1 MSAEQVTDLPA
12 AGSLRANA
20 IGLPDVIFTSVTT
33 MAPAAA
39 AAFSIS
45 VGAIYAGGSLVAG
58 VVIALVGCLFTA
70 LSIGQM
76 ARHLPS
82 AGGMYTYIA
91 HGLGSR
97 LGFLAGWGF
106 AGAYPMVVPLVSV
119 LFGSILGSTLLAH
132 FGLSYNTWWV
142 VGAVFCVVLV
152 AGMNY
157 FGVQVSSRF
166 GLILGAFEI
175 LVMIAL
181 SLSLTL
187 IVSAGSRNTF
197 DVFTTHFATVPGFK
211 GMSGIIAGSVYGIL
225 AFIGFDAAAP
235 MAEETRNP
243 RRNVGRA
250 VVGSCLIVGLFYV
263 LTTYA
268 ATVYFG
274 SDRFG
279 KFYTAGGGNPWN
291 LIATAVWGGGWVV
304 LFIALLNS
312 NAACANG
319 GGCAATRC
327 QWAMGR
333 IRVLPR
339 VLGATQPRWKSP
351 HVAVLVTFGVGLAL
365 TLWLG
370 EQYTPLVAF
379 ALIGTIIT
387 GAIVPIYIAVN
398 LACIAFFWRERRS
411 EFNVIK
417 HVLFPVL
424 GIVLFVP
431 AFFTDLGIKVFKF
444 VSALSYPY
452 SVAGIVIGAWYGLGV
467 IMLIYFSVRH
477 PERIRD
483 TAKVFVETEQAAAPA
498 SA

>member
-1 MSAEQVTDLPA
+1 MSAEQVTDA
-12 AGSLRANA
+12 ADTGSLRAGA
-20 IGLPDVIFTSVTT
+20 IGLADVIFTSVTT
-33 MAPAAA
+33 MAPASA

-45 VGAIYAGGSLVAG
+45 IGAVYAGGSLTAG

-91 HGLGSR
+91 RGLGSK

-106 AGAYPMVVPLVSV
+106 AGAYPLVVPLVTV
-119 LFGSILGSTLLAH
+119 LFGSILGSTVAAH

-142 VGAVFCVVLV
+142 AGAVFCSLLV
-152 AGMNY
+152 GSLNY
-157 FGVQVSSRF
+157 FGVQVASRF
-166 GLILGAFEI
+166 GLILGASEI
-175 LVMIAL
+175 LVMVAL
-181 SLSLTL
+181 SITL
-187 IVSAGSRNTF
+187 IVTAGKHNTF
-197 DVFTTHFATVPGFK
+197 DVFTTHYATIPGFK
-211 GMSGIIAGSVYGIL
+211 GFPGVVAGSVYGIL

-235 MAEETRNP
+235 MAEETRDP

-250 VVGSCLIVGLFYV
+250 VVGSCLLVGLFYV

-274 SDRFG
+274 AGRFST
-279 KFYTAGGGNPWN
+279 FYTAGGGNPWN
-291 LIATAVWGGGWVV
+291 LIATAVWGSGWIV

-312 NAACANG
+312 NAACSNG
-319 GGCAATRC
+319 GGCASVRA

-333 IRVLPR
+333 IRVLPAFF
-339 VLGATQPRWKSP
+339 GATHPRWKSP
-351 HVAVLVTFGVGLAL
+351 HIAIFITFGVGLGL

-431 AFFTDLGIKVFKF
+431 AFFTDLGIKLFKF
-444 VSALSYPY
+444 VSPLAYPY
-452 SVAGIVIGAWYGLGV
+452 SLAGIIIGAWYALGV
-467 IMLIYFSVRH
+467 ALLIYYAVRH
-477 PERIRD
+477 PERIRE
-483 TAKVFVETEQAAAPA
+483 TARVFMETEPAAG
-498 SA
+498 